1 MNIDAI
7 PKSLCRT
14 IQICGSMSLLL
25 LLATGCEL
33 RQRMFDQPKYEPLER
48 STFFADGLSARQPV
62 PGTVARGQLRLDTHL
77 YLGTIEG
84 ELADTLPTSIELDYE
99 LLKRGRERYDIF
111 CAPCHDRTGGGNGMI
126 VQRGLK
132 QPPSMH
138 EDRLREAPIGHF
150 FDVMTNG
157 FGVMYSYSS
166 RIPEEDRWAI
176 AAYIR
181 ALQFSQNAEFDQL
194 PEEDQR
200 QLQ

>member
-1 MNIDAI
+1 
-7 PKSLCRT
+7 
-14 IQICGSMSLLL
+14 MSFLLL
-25 LLATGCEL
+25 LVNGCEL

-48 STFFADGLSARQPV
+48 STFFADGLSSRQPV

-77 YLGTIEG
+77 HLGTVGG
-84 ELADTLPTSIELDYE
+84 ELAQTLPTNIELDYG
-99 LLKRGRERYDIF
+99 LLKRGQERYDIF
-111 CAPCHDRTGGGNGMI
+111 CAPCHDRTGRGNGMI

-132 QPPSMH
+132 QPLSMH

-157 FGVMYSYSS
+157 FGAMYSYSS
-166 RIPEEDRWAI
+166 RIPVEDRWAI

-194 PEEDQR
+194 PAEDQR